1 MAALQVSNLW
11 MRLPWLKK
19 PAELLHKWLLRG
31 TLKIAASLLFN
42 GDIIETLFWARP
54 IKHRHVP
61 DHLQHGAVRRFGD
74 AFGKP
79 VPFLFEIGELDFNQF
94 VQGQFVFD
102 ACEKSL
108 AHAVVP
114 YFEDGFEKL
123 RLAFEAATVGGCQC
137 GLQAAKN
144 DASRKR
150 TQERKGT
157 DLRTLFYMKHI
168 FISRWIGSA
177 LVLGGF
183 SLTAQA
189 GVLKAS
195 PAPPTPF
202 LDHPQTMSAD
212 PARAPFDKVWYNPS
226 PRAWDRVKG
235 FDRVVILP
243 VNTSYLKLRP
253 RQQEDVANMA
263 AYMREQFQQ
272 EFAKGGK
279 YHVMLKPGGRTLEIQ
294 LALVELKPT
303 NVPGNLIS
311 TGAGVV
317 VPGANFVGEQ
327 LTHGNIAFE
336 AKLRNGETGELLA
349 EFADREND
357 KLAPLSFRDYSA
369 NAHSRRAV
377 QDWAKQMEELAS
389 TPRSHKVAGAMR
401 VTLNPF

>member
-1 MAALQVSNLW
+1 
-11 MRLPWLKK
+11 
-19 PAELLHKWLLRG
+19 
-31 TLKIAASLLFN
+31 
-42 GDIIETLFWARP
+42 
-54 IKHRHVP
+54 
-61 DHLQHGAVRRFGD
+61 
-74 AFGKP
+74 
-79 VPFLFEIGELDFNQF
+79 
-94 VQGQFVFD
+94 
-102 ACEKSL
+102 
-108 AHAVVP
+108 
-114 YFEDGFEKL
+114 
-123 RLAFEAATVGGCQC
+123 
-137 GLQAAKN
+137 
-144 DASRKR
+144 
-150 TQERKGT
+150 
-157 DLRTLFYMKHI
+157 
-168 FISRWIGSA
+168 
-177 LVLGGF
+177 VLGGF